1 MKYHEK
7 VKTRIDCGN
16 YPQYE
21 TQKSKFLWVDDSI
34 YHCPTNL
41 EKIIPGILSMKK
53 EIHIIL
59 FIILEEK
66 ILTEKV

>member
-21 TQKSKFLWVDDSI
+21 TQKGKLLWVDDSI
-34 YHCPTNL
+34 YDSYCSSAHC
-41 EKIIPGILSMKK
+41 KILVDANGKFWGYSDNPKIK
-53 EIHIIL
+53 EI
-59 FIILEEK
+59 
-66 ILTEKV
+66 

>member
-1 MKYHEK
+1 MTERKKKGGKKMKYHEK

-34 YHCPTNL
+34 YDCPTNL
-41 EKIIPGILSMKK
+41 EKVIPGTLLMKEVK
-53 EIHIIL
+53 
-59 FIILEEK
+59 K
-66 ILTEKV
+66 